1 MRWKIN
7 YLNKIDK
14 LSSDLYQEC
23 KLAQPNDDVSSTN
36 DEDQPLVDQAN
47 TPAQQKIKDD
57 RAAVVS
63 RAVQKKRMVLDLKLW
78 KVQQNQKAQQKFRD
92 SKRKT
97 AKEISLTYP
106 EAAKRLRQHEN
117 SGRPPLETQSDM
129 LEFYEAILDIVIP
142 QSSADDMRQTE
153 VYNSCQNLNAL
164 KKNLLNEATT
174 LLGLPCIIGELLFWH
189 LLNFIH

>member
-63 RAVQKKRMVLDLKLW
+63 RAVQKKRMVLDLKL
-78 KVQQNQKAQQKFRD
+78 
-92 SKRKT
+92 
-97 AKEISLTYP
+97 
-106 EAAKRLRQHEN
+106 
-117 SGRPPLETQSDM
+117 
-129 LEFYEAILDIVIP
+129 
-142 QSSADDMRQTE
+142 
-153 VYNSCQNLNAL
+153 
-164 KKNLLNEATT
+164 
-174 LLGLPCIIGELLFWH
+174 
-189 LLNFIH
+189 